1 MESGEIKACFVTCKK
16 ERKKAEND
24 VHDGERRV
32 GPERRKRYLLHLQRN
47 AIHATP
53 LKKNHKYTLNI

>member
-32 GPERRKRYLLHLQRN
+32 GPERRKRYLLHLHRN
-47 AIHATP
+47 AGTCNNTFG
-53 LKKNHKYTLNI
+53 KKISQIYP